1 MTPNRIVALLT
12 PLVFAPLAG
21 AVSSW
26 LAQHFPGV
34 NVSESDLQAIFIG
47 GALIALAPAVQWL
60 HGWQKYEAR
69 EADAAHAIQL
79 GTLAAAPV
87 AATAAP
93 AVAAAPDPGELAG
106 MDDLGELDDLD
117 SVDDVDDL
125 DALDEF
131 DEELLTDGDE
141 LVGTAD

>member
-1 MTPNRIVALLT
+1 MKPNRIVALLT

-34 NVSESDLQAIFIG
+34 NVSESDLQSIFIG

-69 EADAAHAIQL
+69 EADAAHTIQL
-79 GTLAAAPV
+79 GTVAAGPVAAPV
-87 AATAAP
+87 AALAQ
-93 AVAAAPDPGELAG
+93 PDDTGD
-106 MDDLGELDDLD
+106 MDDLAELEDLD
-117 SVDDVDDL
+117 SVDDLDDL
-125 DALDEF
+125 GDLDELD
-131 DEELLTDGDE
+131 DELPAEDDE
-141 LVGTAD
+141 LVETAG